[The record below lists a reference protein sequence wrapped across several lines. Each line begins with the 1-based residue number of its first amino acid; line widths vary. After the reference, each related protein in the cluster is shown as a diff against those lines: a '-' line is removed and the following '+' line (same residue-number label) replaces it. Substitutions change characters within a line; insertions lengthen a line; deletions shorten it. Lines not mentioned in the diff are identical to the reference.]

1 MKRTNRK
8 LFIIILLML
17 VINSAG
23 CSNAKDEVGDSEPV
37 AQAQGIISDNQ
48 PITEANK
55 QVSPEMSAFLKILTP
70 DATTAV
76 LKRYIDENIQSVSK
90 QEAEKMIEYLLIY
103 QTETIA
109 DFSITE
115 GYFDNVYDDMNQSVI
130 DSISDKELKAGYK
143 ELLDSS
149 LILKFSENYPYV
161 DTNWESLKKYSKF
174 LPEDYDRLFDLFIKL
189 EGYEY
194 NGDHVDVIT
203 LGEDIISTETIINSN
218 VSNIYKK
225 IRNKLYETQIYNLLL
240 GPEASHMYL
249 WSEKNSKEYS
259 ELMQLSDKYPKSTL
273 SKIINDLDI
282 TQIEDISDGTTII
295 SKYLTFGLD
304 SNKYLEA
311 INYNEGEAQYQTFQ
325 IKMPD
330 NKQKENS
337 INSIIKTDI
346 DNYIKSKNIQD
357 VLYLSTDLKYADEQY
372 VSYEVFLSF
381 KNSNG
386 NEDNVYFYRTIDYIQ
401 EKFVTLEQY
410 LGANINTIN
419 NELAGIIGEE
429 LETSPEFVVFSDE
442 IHIISYNQNAENA
455 FLNRKDLVPFMK

>member
-1 MKRTNRK
+1 
-8 LFIIILLML
+8 ML
-17 VINSAG
+17 SIAITG
-23 CSNAKDEVGDSEPV
+23 CSSAKDEVGDAESV

-48 PITEANK
+48 PITEANN
-55 QVSPEMSAFLKILTP
+55 QVSPEMSGFLKILTP

-130 DSISDKELKAGYK
+130 DSISDKQLKAGYK

-161 DTNWESLKKYSKF
+161 DTNWKSLKKYSQY
-174 LPEDYDRLFDLFIKL
+174 LPEDYDKLFDLFIKL
-189 EGYEY
+189 ENYEY
-194 NGDHVDVIT
+194 NPDEVDVIT

-218 VSNIYKK
+218 ASNFYKK

-249 WSEKNSKEYS
+249 WSEKDNKEYS
-259 ELMQLSDKYPKSTL
+259 ELIQISAKYPKSTL
-273 SKIINDLDI
+273 SKIINDLDK
-282 TQIEDISDGTTII
+282 TQIEDIREGTAII
-295 SKYLTFGLD
+295 NKYLTFGLE
-304 SNKYLEA
+304 SNKFLETL
-311 INYNEGEAQYQTFQ
+311 NYNEGETNYETFQ

-337 INSIIKTDI
+337 INNIIKTDI
-346 DNYIKSKNIQD
+346 DNYIQYENIQD
-357 VLYLSTDLKYADEQY
+357 VLYLSTDLKYVDEQY
-372 VSYEVFLSF
+372 ISYEIYLNF
-381 KNSNG
+381 NDSNG
-386 NEDNVYFYRTIDYIQ
+386 NEDNVYLYRTIDYTQ
-401 EKFVTLEQY
+401 EKFITLEQY
-410 LGANINTIN
+410 LGADLDTIN
-419 NELAGIIGEE
+419 SELSGIIGRK
-429 LETSPEFVVFSDE
+429 LEASPVFVVFLDE
-442 IHIISYNQNAENA
+442 IHIISYNEDAENA